1 MYQPPTTQPCN
12 HGRKHNDQL
21 PWSAQSLRFPNI
33 QTSQEF
39 ERSETFVNGMDARQL
54 VLDEIDD
61 FDSVQRPTSY
71 KKGRIIPHPSTAKL
85 IALSRR
91 AKPAIIPDMTTIFRI
106 YSDQYQPEWMK
117 KPALSK
123 SFLTLSTTSS
133 KSNSESTI
141 VDACT

>member
-12 HGRKHNDQL
+12 HGKKHKDQL
-21 PWSAQSLRFPNI
+21 PWSAQSLRFPNL

-39 ERSETFVNGMDARQL
+39 ERSETFVDGMDARQL

-61 FDSVQRPTSY
+61 FDSLQRPSSY
-71 KKGRIIPHPSTAKL
+71 KKGRIPHPSTAKL

-123 SFLTLSTTSS
+123 SILALSTSS
-133 KSNSESTI
+133 NSNSESAI
-141 VDACT
+141 VETCT